1 MRVLCD
7 ASVQKYRI
15 NEQAIVVSRI
25 AWAQR
30 DILPDRLS
38 RFPGQRMASLWSDSE
53 DEQRGTTS
61 STPRPPA
68 GPPPPQGMLSVQIT
82 TAVGD
87 TIQRFWHF
95 QGPMLTGLRGR
106 LTQCHGI
113 TIEVRPMA
121 QHELEMR
128 DTLYFGDEADATAP
142 ETEPPSP
149 REMETEAIL
158 PGRVSPDMAEI
169 VEDDADGGV
178 ETTGEGD
185 RAGSDL
191 EGTGRANVD
200 AKAKPKPKIS
210 QTRVIQNLNHRYIP
224 MQGRVARGELS
235 TEVLDIICVQE
246 TRWHYD
252 ANWVGPDY
260 HFFHSAGLAK
270 EEVNGGGITTLPGP
284 GSMEK
289 IVQTGGLT
297 GAEFCKLLSEN
308 SPQLEAIE
316 ALKKDLELPDLTLN
330 TSLPLHGDHYS
341 DLNLVTTTEELAD
354 EWADDAA
361 TYAAQGKAFA
371 FVGPLIDVA
380 GAKRCAGFL
389 KEVEELLPKRSSE
402 ESLKLHGRS
411 SAVDEE
417 FPMDVVESAV
427 AAGRSIVL
435 VSMGTV
441 ITGDSSNHGWEATD
455 GSSMTGRQ
463 LCQAV
468 FKAVFAELG
477 DPAEGG
483 GNLLVVAVGPQA
495 DALEGV
501 EVPAN
506 ALCRNTLPQVDI
518 LRLKPRVFVTHGGQN
533 SFMESMF
540 AGTPLVVC
548 PGFADQPANGAKA
561 QAMKVGLCVDRPV
574 SEEAAARYEGD
585 VRDALRQ
592 VSEVPAFKHSAD
604 RVAQGLRE
612 AGGVDRAIQLLIEG
626 RA

>member
-1 MRVLCD
+1 MVVRLEMQALQDTGSTFVD
-7 ASVQKYRI
+7 SRRFVTPSVDMFGLHK
-15 NEQAIVVSRI
+15 A
-25 AWAQR
+25 
-30 DILPDRLS
+30 
-38 RFPGQRMASLWSDSE
+38 GSDSE
-53 DEQRGTTS
+53 TWDSLEPSKFG
-61 STPRPPA
+61 PA
-68 GPPPPQGMLSVQIT
+68 LLMCSAVYVRHAVPALLKYFQQIYPDLVVYCPHLS
-82 TAVGD
+82 A
-87 TIQRFWHF
+87 FAH
-95 QGPMLTGLRGR
+95 L
-106 LTQCHGI
+106 
-113 TIEVRPMA
+113 A
-121 QHELEMR
+121 
-128 DTLYFGDEADATAP
+128 
-142 ETEPPSP
+142 
-149 REMETEAIL
+149 
-158 PGRVSPDMAEI
+158 
-169 VEDDADGGV
+169 
-178 ETTGEGD
+178 
-185 RAGSDL
+185 
-191 EGTGRANVD
+191 
-200 AKAKPKPKIS
+200 
-210 QTRVIQNLNHRYIP
+210 
-224 MQGRVARGELS
+224 ARS
-235 TEVLDIICVQE
+235 KKQA
-246 TRWHYD
+246 R
-252 ANWVGPDY
+252 
-260 HFFHSAGLAK
+260 
-270 EEVNGGGITTLPGP
+270 TLPGP
-284 GSMEK
+284 GSIEK

-297 GAEFCKLLSEN
+297 GAEFCQLLSEN
-308 SPQLEAIE
+308 PPQLEAIE
-316 ALKKDLELPDLTLN
+316 ALKEDLELPDLTLN

-380 GAKRCAGFL
+380 GAKRCAGFK
-389 KEVEELLPKRSSE
+389 KEVEELLPKRSTE
-402 ESLKLHGRS
+402 EQLKLHRRC
-411 SAVDEE
+411 SAMDEE

-427 AAGRSIVL
+427 AEGRNIVL

-455 GSSMTGRQ
+455 GSSMTGKQ

-483 GNLLVVAVGPQA
+483 GHGPLLVVAVGPQA

-501 EVPAN
+501 QVPAN
-506 ALCRNTLPQVDI
+506 ALCRNILPQVDI

-561 QAMKVGLCVDRPV
+561 QGMKVGLCVDRPV

-612 AGGVDRAIQLLIEG
+612 VGGVDRAIQLLIEG
-626 RA
+626 HG